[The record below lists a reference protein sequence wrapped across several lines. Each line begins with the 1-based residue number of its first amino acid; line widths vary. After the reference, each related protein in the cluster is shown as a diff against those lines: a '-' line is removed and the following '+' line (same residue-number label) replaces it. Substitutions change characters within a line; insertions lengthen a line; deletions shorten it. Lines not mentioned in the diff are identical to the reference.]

1 MKVILLKNVP
11 RVGERYEIK
20 EVAPGYARNILFR
33 QNLALPVTPENLK
46 KAKTWQAGRERERAG
61 EEELAE
67 TAAKK
72 LTGYTLP
79 MLAKASAEGHLF
91 AGLDKN
97 EVVSALTR
105 IVAKKDVE
113 RESRNTVERLKEL
126 LPREQFAQSIQARVQ
141 GRFIARETL
150 PPMKKDVTGYLYGG
164 DRTRKMKLWKK
175 QKRGKER
182 LKDMAKVNVPVE
194 VFREILKK

>member
-97 EVVSALTR
+97 EVVSALTKETG
-105 IVAKKDVE
+105 IKLTAEALALAKPIKSLGLHQLSARLTGG
-113 RESRNTVERLKEL
+113 REV
-126 LPREQFAQSIQARVQ
+126 QFQ
-141 GRFIARETL
+141 
-150 PPMKKDVTGYLYGG
+150 
-164 DRTRKMKLWKK
+164 
-175 QKRGKER
+175 
-182 LKDMAKVNVPVE
+182 
-194 VFREILKK
+194 ILVSPEK